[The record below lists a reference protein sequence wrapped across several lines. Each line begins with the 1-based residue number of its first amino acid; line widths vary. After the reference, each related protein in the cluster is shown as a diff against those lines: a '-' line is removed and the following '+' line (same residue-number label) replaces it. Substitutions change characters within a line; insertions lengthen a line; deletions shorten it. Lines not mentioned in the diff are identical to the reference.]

1 MRIVNFGQ
9 VVDLDRGG
17 VDLSNQIT
25 VELADGRRASV
36 VTDESTIQQLI
47 QLATGVLSQPIHAP
61 RSSGFP
67 NGTEVKSFDGVN
79 LQQELERGSD
89 MSEDDLAT
97 IFGGNG
103 EGDPGELHVEPE
115 PVMGRIAEEKLV
127 EAPALKGMGSGTAAP
142 VRRPMVDKDGFA
154 IPISSRTV
162 EQDEM
167 GYPVLEG
174 GQRAASPPPG
184 DDGADDGTQI

>member
-17 VDLSNQIT
+17 VELSNQIT

-36 VTDESTIQQLI
+36 VTDESTIQQFI
-47 QLATGVLSQPIHAP
+47 QLATGVVPRPIQST
-61 RSSGFP
+61 RVSEFP
-67 NGTEVKSFDGVN
+67 GGTEVKSFDGVD
-79 LQQELERGSD
+79 LEQELARGSK
-89 MSEDDLAT
+89 MSDDDLAT

-103 EGDPGELHVEPE
+103 EGDPGELRAEPE
-115 PVMGRIAEEKLV
+115 PVMGQVAEEKLV
-127 EAPALKGMGSGTAAP
+127 EAPTLRGMGSGTPAP

-154 IPISSRTV
+154 IPTPSRTV

-174 GQRAASPPPG
+174 GQRVASPPPG